1 MRRLF
6 TITAIILLTSSAI
19 KAQYKF
25 KVMPN
30 QAFQNGEKL
39 VYTLRY
45 GFITGGQATLTL
57 ADDTLSGETLYHG
70 KAIARTVGVADK
82 LFNVKDIYE
91 SYFLKDTGLPVK
103 AIRDIHEGNY
113 KYYNEVTF
121 NRDSN
126 TVVSM
131 KSGIHKMPENIMDM
145 VSVLYYIRRLD
156 YASFKNGD
164 AIKIDTYFGDEL
176 FPFEIRFRG
185 TETVK
190 TKLGKFKCYKFVP
203 IVEPGRIFEDEDD
216 MTIWITKDKN
226 LLPVMVSFDMIVGS
240 IKCEL
245 IGYENLRHPLSVLE
259 K

>member
-1 MRRLF
+1 MRKLF
-6 TITAIILLTSSAI
+6 IITSLLILYCSVW
-19 KAQYKF
+19 AQYKF

-30 QAFQNGEKL
+30 NSFREGEEL
-39 VYTLRY
+39 VYSLHY
-45 GFITGGQATLTL
+45 GFITGGEATLSL
-57 ADDTLSGETLYHG
+57 EEDTLSGESLYHG
-70 KAIARTVGVADK
+70 RAIARTVGVADK

-126 TVVSM
+126 TVTSQ

-145 VSVLYYIRRLD
+145 VSVLYFIRRLD

-190 TKLGKFKCYKFVP
+190 TKLGKFRCYKFVP
-203 IVEPGRIFEDEDD
+203 IVEPGRIFENEDD
-216 MTIWITKDKN
+216 MTIWITKDEN
-226 LLPVMVSFDMIVGS
+226 LIPVMISFNMIVGS

-245 IGYENLRHPLSVLE
+245 IGYKNLRHPISPPD